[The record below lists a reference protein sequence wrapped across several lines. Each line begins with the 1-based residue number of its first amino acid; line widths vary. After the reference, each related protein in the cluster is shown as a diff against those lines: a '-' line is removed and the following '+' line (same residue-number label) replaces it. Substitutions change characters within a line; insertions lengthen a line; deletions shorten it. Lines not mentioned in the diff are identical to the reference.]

1 MVQARGPAVLDDG
14 GAVRGAAR
22 GDPGAGTAY
31 RVGPRGFRT
40 RTITLATT
48 LLDAELYPCE
58 ALADLYGSR
67 WRVELNSRH
76 LKATMKMDVLKCET
90 VKGVLKELMVY
101 AMVYNLVRVVMAE
114 AARRQGV
121 HVERVS
127 FADAL
132 RWLTQA
138 RPEDELPRLVV
149 NPDRPGRSEPR
160 VRKRRPKQYPLMK
173 QPRSV
178 LRKALVA
185 SGVNA

>member
-1 MVQARGPAVLDDG
+1 
-14 GAVRGAAR
+14 
-22 GDPGAGTAY
+22 
-31 RVGPRGFRT
+31 
-40 RTITLATT
+40 
-48 LLDAELYPCE
+48 
-58 ALADLYGSR
+58 
-67 WRVELNSRH
+67 
-76 LKATMKMDVLKCET
+76 MKMDVLKCET

-101 AMVYNLVRVVMAE
+101 AMVYNLVRLVMAE